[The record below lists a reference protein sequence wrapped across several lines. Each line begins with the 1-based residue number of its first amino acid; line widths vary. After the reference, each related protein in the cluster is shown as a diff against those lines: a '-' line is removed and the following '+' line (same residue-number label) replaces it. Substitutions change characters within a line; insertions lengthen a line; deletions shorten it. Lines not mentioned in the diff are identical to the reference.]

1 MTSTPI
7 SVNLSIRQFSLG
19 NVLEV
24 ISNALRDTGLAASRL
39 EIEITESILVQ
50 DLEKT
55 LAILTALKDAGVRIS
70 VDDFGTGFSSLSYLK
85 RFPLDRLKIDQSF
98 IRDLVTNRDDQAIA
112 AATINL
118 GHSLGLA
125 VIAEGVETDEQ
136 LRILRSLGCNEAQG
150 YLFAR
155 PMPAKELERFLKFF
169 AAHPARLKKKQQE
182 DITP

>member
-1 MTSTPI
+1 M
-7 SVNLSIRQFSLG
+7 
-19 NVLEV
+19 

-125 VIAEGVETDEQ
+125 VIAEGVETENQ
-136 LRILRSLGCNEAQG
+136 LEILRSLGCNEAQG

-155 PMPAKELERFLKFF
+155 PMPADELEQFLHTH
-169 AAHPARLKKKQQE
+169 AARRTQPRAKN
-182 DITP
+182 